1 MKLTIEVIKKKIEEG
16 RIFKRNRKSIEIK
29 ILAGLLYYLGLSL
42 RKVSLFLSQFEEI
55 SHESVRIYYHKI
67 KEVLN
72 EPERRIRNLIAID
85 ETKLKVGNETI
96 FVWSA
101 IDVESKE
108 CLGVYVSETRNYLD
122 TILFV
127 RNILKFCSNKPKIL
141 VDGGRWYPWALQRL
155 GLKYERVKFGLRNCV
170 ENFFSV
176 LKRRT
181 KAFFNRFPNNSKFD
195 TVISWIKSFM
205 MFYNWVKSLT

>member
-1 MKLTIEVIKKKIEEG
+1 MKLTIEVLKERIEEEK
-16 RIFKRNRKSIEIK
+16 IFKRNKKSIEVK
-29 ILAGLLYYLGLSL
+29 ILAGILYYFGLSL
-42 RKVSLFLSQFEEI
+42 RKVSLFLSQFESI
-55 SHESVRIYYHKI
+55 SHESVRTYYHKV

-72 EPERRIRNLIAID
+72 EPERKERYAIAID
-85 ETKLKVGNETI
+85 ETKLKIGNEVI
-96 FVWSA
+96 YVWSA

-127 RNILKFCSNKPKIL
+127 KSILKFCSNKPKIL

-155 GLKYERVKFGLRNCV
+155 GLEFERVRFGLRNCV
-170 ENFFSV
+170 ESFFSL

-181 KAFFNRFPNNSKFD
+181 KAFYNRFPNNSKFD
-195 TVISWIKSFM
+195 TVVSWIKSFM
-205 MFYNWVKSLT
+205 MFYNWLKSLT